1 MKRVPMTTKKT
12 RGTCQVIFKGDS
24 FESSSSYKEVVKG
37 ADSGHGE
44 NCESHFEE
52 MEYESTVDPCE
63 SAVNPLA
70 LDTPS
75 KKNDGVKCL
84 SVKVSLE
91 RLSHLHT
98 SQEVDSSKDTTQVTV
113 TNAYQEEGVG
123 CISETTCSY
132 SNLRLEDS
140 DDNKST
146 RIKELDVQRSG
157 NEMCKG
163 KEKEEPLSPNN
174 CTENACTKCE
184 NYDECNSQ
192 SRTPEESKQ
201 KNLLQPIPSGRTT
214 RTKQK
219 ELQLS
224 TRGDITD
231 NMVSTADQPHP
242 IPKPRL
248 TRTKQK
254 EVLPLLDTIDESE
267 GQLLPPMDF
276 PKPRMTRTKTKAKE
290 QTNKFENVEYDSQ
303 SSVEEGYNTHEKAV
317 AQPSEEIP
325 MSRSTRTKKKVI
337 EVISLT
343 DTPVKNDINKSVD
356 NESQKPRTTRTK
368 KRMFDELGVDQPT
381 RSTRTKCK
389 KMEEQPEK
397 ESVASEKLGLCLFL
411 TEPEDEKD
419 GKSSQVVQ
427 KSPLVRS
434 VPSVTSMKPSQSA
447 TSYTSENTVMAA
459 TSTQNTEIGPV
470 RRIIDL

>member
-24 FESSSSYKEVVKG
+24 FESSSSYKEEVKG

-52 MEYESTVDPCE
+52 MEYESTVDPCK

-192 SRTPEESKQ
+192 SRTPEEVRILPEQTEK
-201 KNLLQPIPSGRTT
+201 LVTT
-214 RTKQK
+214 NTKW
-219 ELQLS
+219 S
-224 TRGDITD
+224 
-231 NMVSTADQPHP
+231 NHSN
-242 IPKPRL
+242 
-248 TRTKQK
+248 
-254 EVLPLLDTIDESE
+254 
-267 GQLLPPMDF
+267 
-276 PKPRMTRTKTKAKE
+276 KTKEIAVIN
-290 QTNKFENVEYDSQ
+290 TRR
-303 SSVEEGYNTHEKAV
+303 YN
-317 AQPSEEIP
+317 
-325 MSRSTRTKKKVI
+325 R
-337 EVISLT
+337 
-343 DTPVKNDINKSVD
+343 
-356 NESQKPRTTRTK
+356 
-368 KRMFDELGVDQPT
+368 
-381 RSTRTKCK
+381 
-389 KMEEQPEK
+389 
-397 ESVASEKLGLCLFL
+397 
-411 TEPEDEKD
+411 
-419 GKSSQVVQ
+419 
-427 KSPLVRS
+427 
-434 VPSVTSMKPSQSA
+434 
-447 TSYTSENTVMAA
+447 
-459 TSTQNTEIGPV
+459 
-470 RRIIDL
+470 